1 MSNSFNYQVQKNLIV
16 TYTISNNYRLS
27 TDLETMMINFA
38 STPKKITLSSFDG
51 LYDNK

>member
-1 MSNSFNYQVQKNLIV
+1 MNNAFNYQVQKHLVV

-27 TDLETMMINFA
+27 TDLETMNINFA
-38 STPKKITLSSFDG
+38 STSKKITLSSYDG